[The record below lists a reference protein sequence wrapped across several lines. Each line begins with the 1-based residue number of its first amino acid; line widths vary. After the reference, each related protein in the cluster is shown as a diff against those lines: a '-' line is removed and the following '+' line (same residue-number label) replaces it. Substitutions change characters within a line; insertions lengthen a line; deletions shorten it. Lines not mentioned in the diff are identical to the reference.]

1 MRYVTREFAHMETLE
16 RAKRWLTEVGFHPS
30 RIEVHT
36 HGTLRLTIKVEAGQ
50 AEEVERVLDAVAA
63 SDPDGSPSF
72 WDHTHLHHG
81 IAMKQAKPDLPASGA
96 VPSETFDIGW
106 RRSTPNARSPK
117 PRPTPTSRNKKPTAI
132 TAIERRFKSP
142 ARPGTATR
150 TCRAGRRL
158 RSHVRRVS
166 RNP

>member
-1 MRYVTREFAHMETLE
+1 VGYVTREFAHMETLE

-36 HGTLRLTIKVEAGQ
+36 HGSLRITVKVEAGQ

-81 IAMKQAKPDLPASGA
+81 IAMKQVKPELPVAG
-96 VPSETFDIGW
+96 VLPSETFDIGW
-106 RRSTPNARSPK
+106 RPLDAEREVTQTSTDTDVEKQKTYRDD
-117 PRPTPTSRNKKPTAI
+117 RD
-132 TAIERRFKSP
+132 
-142 ARPGTATR
+142 
-150 TCRAGRRL
+150 
-158 RSHVRRVS
+158 
-166 RNP
+166 